1 MQDLEKLLCKK
12 FNAEIRELQ
21 LKHKQEIEK
30 LKCKQFDLM
39 HNIFELCDSEPKIKD
54 GIVGVLKQSVKA

>member
-1 MQDLEKLLCKK
+1 MRELEKLLAKK

-21 LKHKQEIEK
+21 LKHRQEIEN

-39 HNIFELCDSEPKIKD
+39 HDIFRLCSSEPKIESEFVK
-54 GIVGVLKQSVKA
+54 ILKA